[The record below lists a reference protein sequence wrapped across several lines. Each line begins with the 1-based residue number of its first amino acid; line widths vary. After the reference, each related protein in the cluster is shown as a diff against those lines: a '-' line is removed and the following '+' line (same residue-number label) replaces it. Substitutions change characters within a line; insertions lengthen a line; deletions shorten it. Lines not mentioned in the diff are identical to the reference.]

1 MLCFP
6 CDGYKSVKSDVV
18 RVLEET
24 AVFQVVLDDDVGNGV
39 EHKLEDELR
48 ALQH

>member
-1 MLCFP
+1 MLCLP

-24 AVFQVVLDDDVGNGV
+24 AVFQVVFDDDVGNGV
-39 EHKLEDELR
+39 EHKLEDGLR
-48 ALQH
+48 APQH